1 MNSFQNVTVLGDGA
15 WGTALAMVLAGN
27 GKNTILWGPFPENL
41 REIREKRE
49 NKFLKGVAVPETI
62 LIEEDMANAVEN
74 AELLVLA
81 SPSQYMRGTLEKLK
95 NCFDPGKHALVNI
108 AKGIEVG
115 SLLSMSGICKEI
127 LGKDLQYCAISGPS
141 HAEEVSRKMP
151 TLVTLASAD
160 QDLAT
165 KARDTFMN
173 PYFRIYT
180 SSDLTGVELGGALK
194 NVYAVAAGIIDGM
207 GMGDNPKAALMT
219 RAIAELTRL
228 GISLGGDER
237 TFAGLSGIGDLI
249 VTCTSRHSRNRF
261 VGEELGKGR
270 KISEITAEMG
280 MTVAE
285 GVKTAKSARDLAWKC
300 GVETPIV
307 NAVYDVI
314 YKEKDPREAV
324 TELMTRRARAEN
336 E

>member
-1 MNSFQNVTVLGDGA
+1 MESFQNVTVLGDGA
-15 WGTALAMVLAGN
+15 WGTALAMVLARN
-27 GKNTILWGPFPENL
+27 NKNTILWGPFAENL
-41 REIREKRE
+41 REIREKKE
-49 NKFLKGVAVPETI
+49 NKFLKGVTLPDNI
-62 LIEEDMANAVEN
+62 LIEEDLANAVEN

-81 SPSQYMRGTLEKLK
+81 APSQYMRGTLEKLK
-95 NCFDPGKHALVNI
+95 AYFDPQRHALVNI

-115 SLLSMSGICKEI
+115 TLLSMEGVCKEM
-127 LGKDLQYCAISGPS
+127 LGKNIQYCAISGPS
-141 HAEEVSRKMP
+141 HAEEVSGMIP
-151 TLVTLASAD
+151 TLVTLASSD
-160 QDLAT
+160 QDLAI
-165 KARDTFMN
+165 KARNTFMN
-173 PYFRIYT
+173 PDFRVYT

-194 NVYAVAAGIIDGM
+194 NVYAVAAGIVDGM
-207 GMGDNPKAALMT
+207 CLGDNPKAALMT
-219 RAIAELTRL
+219 RAIAEMTRL
-228 GISLGGDER
+228 GVSLGGDER

-270 KISEITAEMG
+270 KIDEITKEMG
-280 MTVAE
+280 MSVAE

-314 YKEKDPREAV
+314 YKDKDPREAV
-324 TELMTRRARAEN
+324 SELMTRRARPEN

>member
-1 MNSFQNVTVLGDGA
+1 MDSFQNVTVLGDGA
-15 WGTALAMVLAGN
+15 WGTALAMVLAEN
-27 GKNTILWGPFPENL
+27 GKNTILWGAFPENL

-49 NKFLKGVAVPETI
+49 NKFLKGVRIPENI
-62 LIEEDMANAVEN
+62 LIEENMENAVEN

-81 SPSQYMRGTLEKLK
+81 APSQYMRGTLEKLK
-95 NCFDPGKHALVNI
+95 EYFDCGRHVLVNI

-115 SLLSMSGICKEI
+115 SLLSMSEICKEI
-127 LGKDLQYCAISGPS
+127 LGNNLQYCAISGPS

-151 TLVTLASAD
+151 TLVTLASSD
-160 QDLAT
+160 QDLAI
-165 KARDTFMN
+165 KARNTFMN
-173 PYFRIYT
+173 PFFRIYT

-194 NVYAVAAGIIDGM
+194 NVYAVAAGILDGM

-219 RAIAELTRL
+219 RAIAEMTRL

-249 VTCTSRHSRNRF
+249 VTCTSRHSRNRY

-270 KISEITAEMG
+270 KIDEIISEMG

-300 GVETPIV
+300 GVDTPIV

-314 YKEKDPREAV
+314 YKGKAPEDAV